1 VVRVVDIRDE
11 ERRALSERGLA
22 AEWQRTVWHD
32 GEGGGKMPK
41 AVVECKVG
49 AVRRVW
55 VIEGGT
61 WPMTIGGLGEAV
73 GVGATSFLERPHTG
87 SSRQKK
93 TYSLHPVLIAVLRL
107 NVILK

>member
-1 VVRVVDIRDE
+1 VVDIRDE
-11 ERRALSERGLA
+11 ERRALSDRGLA

-61 WPMTIGGLGEAV
+61 PMTIGG
-73 GVGATSFLERPHTG
+73 SG
-87 SSRQKK
+87 SRCDVFS
-93 TYSLHPVLIAVLRL
+93 
-107 NVILK
+107 